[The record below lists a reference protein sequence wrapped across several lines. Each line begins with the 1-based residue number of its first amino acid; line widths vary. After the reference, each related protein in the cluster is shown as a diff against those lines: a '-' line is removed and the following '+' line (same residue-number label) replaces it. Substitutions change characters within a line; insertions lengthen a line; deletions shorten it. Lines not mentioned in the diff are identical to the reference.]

1 MKKYDVKVY
10 RKAIVEECIIITV
23 QATSEDDAIVAVI
36 NGEQDDWNE
45 KSSETVEA
53 EWVSITDWE
62 ATEV

>member
-10 RKAIVEECIIITV
+10 RKAIVEECVIITV
-23 QATSEDDAIVAVI
+23 QATSEDDAIIAVI

-45 KSSETVEA
+45 KSSETVDA

>member
-1 MKKYDVKVY
+1 MKKYNVKVY
-10 RKAIVEECIIITV
+10 RKAIVEECVIITV

-45 KSSETVEA
+45 KSSETVDA